1 MARILIIDD
10 EDLVLDTLHQILEMA
25 GHEVMEAVDGEQ
37 GLERYRN
44 DPTDLVIT
52 DIIMPRADGIE
63 TIMTLKREYPNVK
76 IIAMS
81 GGGRINQENLLG
93 WAASLGVQH
102 IVHKPFDS
110 KKIVEIVRQAV
121 VENMS

>member
-25 GHEVMEAVDGEQ
+25 GYEVMEAVDGEQ
-37 GLERYRN
+37 GLKRYRN

-63 TIMTLKREYPNVK
+63 TIITLKREYPDVK

-81 GGGRINQENLLG
+81 GGGRINEEDLLK

-102 IVHKPFDS
+102 IIYKPFDS
-110 KKIVEIVRQAV
+110 KKIVETVRQVV
-121 VENMS
+121 VENS